1 MRISKDAQAYALAA
15 VSHMNPSDSVI
26 QRALEIAFDAG
37 AKHVGSR
44 QKALERLAS
53 RGAKAAAA
61 PVPDEAPSLLDTIP
75 MRHTD
80 GTPALV

>member
-15 VSHMNPSDSVI
+15 VSHMNPSDNFDNRTAKLV
-26 QRALEIAFDAG
+26 QHALEIAFDAG

-53 RGAKAAAA
+53 RGVKPSSAIL
-61 PVPDEAPSLLDTIP
+61 DEAPSLLDA
-75 MRHTD
+75 
-80 GTPALV
+80 ALV

>member
-1 MRISKDAQAYALAA
+1 VRISKDAQAYALAA
-15 VSHMNPSDSVI
+15 VSHMTADSNV

-53 RGAKAAAA
+53 RGVKPSSAIL
-61 PVPDEAPSLLDTIP
+61 DEAPSLLDA
-75 MRHTD
+75 
-80 GTPALV
+80 ALV

>member
-1 MRISKDAQAYALAA
+1 MT
-15 VSHMNPSDSVI
+15 SDSNV

-53 RGAKAAAA
+53 RGVKPSSAIL
-61 PVPDEAPSLLDTIP
+61 DEAPSLLDA
-75 MRHTD
+75 
-80 GTPALV
+80 ALV